1 MIDLVKNYS
10 IMARRMKKSV
20 IRELLKL
27 TQKPEIISFA
37 GGLPDPE
44 AFPIDWVEEIIH
56 TVIQDHG
63 KQALQYS
70 TTEGEKILTDELI
83 KLARANGEDV
93 TSENLLVTVASQ
105 QGLDLIGRVFLDP
118 SDPIIVELPSYL
130 GGLQAFKTYGAQMI
144 GVPVDDDGIRT
155 DLLEETLHQL
165 MLEEEHY
172 KFIYL
177 VPDFQNPSGVTLSAA
192 RRKDVIRLSKKFDVL
207 IIEDSPY
214 RELRFEGEA
223 PPTLYSMDDTNNVV
237 CLHTFSKI
245 FVPGLR
251 LGWIKA
257 HPHIIQK
264 LTIAKQALDLCTPAL
279 SQFIAAEFCR
289 RGYIWKHIENVRAIY
304 HKKRDLMLKSLDLYM
319 PDVPGLRWT
328 KPQGG
333 LFLWL
338 ILPESVDAEK
348 LFPVAV
354 ENNVAYVIG
363 SAFHCDGSGK
373 NTMRLNF
380 SFSSEEQIDEG
391 VKRLAKV
398 IKAALAGGTV
408 KGVSTESG
416 QETEQ

>member
-27 TQKPEIISFA
+27 TQKPDIISFA

-44 AFPIDWVEEIIH
+44 AFPIEWVEEIIH

-70 TTEGEKILTDELI
+70 TTEGETILKDELI

-93 TSENLLVTVASQ
+93 TSENFLVTVASQ

-144 GVPVDDDGIRT
+144 GVPMDDDGIRT

-257 HPHIIQK
+257 HPHIIEK
-264 LTIAKQALDLCTPAL
+264 LIIAKQAVDLCTPAL

-304 HKKRDLMLKSLDLYM
+304 RKKRDLMLKSLDLYM

-328 KPQGG
+328 RPQGG

-338 ILPESVDAEK
+338 VLPESIDAEK

-391 VKRLAKV
+391 IKRLAKV
-398 IKAALAGGTV
+398 IKAALAGGII
-408 KGVSTESG
+408 KGVSAENG
-416 QETEQ
+416 QETER